1 MNPLIIIDA
10 IRMTESA
17 TSLAWLAWTDA
28 CARARAE
35 DRPIVL
41 VLETRWAR
49 PPEAFQSV
57 LNDEAVLSALSGA
70 AFLAAKAD
78 ADRRPDL
85 ADRYG
90 FGEWP
95 SIACLTPSCALIGGA
110 AATSPELADLL
121 RRVADAWRSRR
132 SDVERA
138 ATRAQEPSEPVEPT
152 EPLEPMEPME
162 PLEPLEPLDRT
173 EPSCPDEI
181 RVLLM
186 ENPDAAR
193 TALDR
198 IAAAPQATLLAS
210 NADILDLF
218 THAGVLLSEER
229 YLDHAAGIARFVR
242 TALVDPSGGFAA
254 GILADPAGVDATLYV
269 DANARMV
276 SAMVRAGAVLDA
288 PDLTETA
295 IAALERVVLATYRP
309 GNGVGHVC
317 DDPDFRGLLVDHVWL
332 AEALMDAYDATAREP
347 YGMLA
352 AELLHYCVRVLWDAN
367 GGGFFDRAEPA
378 QPLKPFALNCRAART
393 LRRAAE
399 VCGEP
404 MFGERASTTLQA
416 LTPAA
421 RLHQSDAA
429 ALALALLDAEAK

>member
-1 MNPLIIIDA
+1 
-10 IRMTESA
+10 MTQSA

-41 VLETRWAR
+41 VLETRWAH
-49 PPEAFQSV
+49 PPDAFRSV
-57 LNDEAVLSALSGA
+57 LNDAAVLSALSGA

-95 SIACLTPSCALIGGA
+95 SIACLTPSGALIGGA
-110 AATSPELADLL
+110 AATSPALADLL
-121 RRVADAWRSRR
+121 RRVADAWHTRR
-132 SDVERA
+132 PDIERA
-138 ATRAQEPSEPVEPT
+138 ATRAQETS
-152 EPLEPMEPME
+152 EPME
-162 PLEPLEPLDRT
+162 PLEPREPLDQT
-173 EPSCPDEI
+173 EPSCSDEI
-181 RVLLM
+181 RVLLT
-186 ENPDAAR
+186 ENVDAAR

-210 NADILDLF
+210 NADLLDLF
-218 THAGVLLSEER
+218 THAGVLLSDGQ
-229 YLDHAAGIARFVR
+229 YLEHAAGIARFVR

-276 SAMVRAGAVLDA
+276 SAMVRAGAALDA

-295 IAALERVVLATYRP
+295 IPALERVVLATYRP

-317 DDPDFRGLLVDHVWL
+317 DDPDLRGLLVDHVWL
-332 AEALMDAYDATAREP
+332 AEALMDACDATAREP

-399 VCGEP
+399 ACGEP
-404 MFGERASTTLQA
+404 MFGERAATTLQA

-421 RLHQSDAA
+421 RLHRPDAA

>member
-1 MNPLIIIDA
+1 
-10 IRMTESA
+10 MTQSA

-41 VLETRWAR
+41 VLDTRWA
-49 PPEAFQSV
+49 PPSDAFRNV
-57 LNDEAVLSALSGA
+57 LNDEAVLSALSKA
-70 AFLAAKAD
+70 AFLTARAD

-95 SIACLTPSCALIGGA
+95 SIACLTPSGALIGGA

-121 RRVADAWRSRR
+121 RRVADAWCTRR
-132 SDVERA
+132 NDVERA
-138 ATRAQEPSEPVEPT
+138 ANQEPIEPAEPMEPVEP
-152 EPLEPMEPME
+152 MEPA
-162 PLEPLEPLDRT
+162 
-173 EPSCPDEI
+173 EPSSPDEV

-186 ENPDAAR
+186 EDVNAAR
-193 TALDR
+193 AALDR
-198 IAAAPQATLLAS
+198 LAADPIGPRLTSA
-210 NADILDLF
+210 ADILDLF
-218 THAGVLLSEER
+218 THAGVLLGDER
-229 YLDHAAGIARFVR
+229 YLDRAANIARFVR
-242 TALVDPSGGFAA
+242 GALVDPSGAFAA
-254 GILADPAGVDATLYV
+254 GVLRDPDGVDGALYV

-276 SAMVRAGAVLDA
+276 SAMVRAGAALDA

-295 IAALERVVLATYRP
+295 IPALERVVLATYRP

-317 DDPDFRGLLVDHVWL
+317 DEPDLRGLLVDQVWL
-332 AEALMDAYDATAREP
+332 AEALMDACDATAREP

-352 AELLHYCVRVLWDAN
+352 AELLHYCVHALWDAN
-367 GGGFFDRAEPA
+367 GGGFFDRVEPA
-378 QPLKPFALNCRAART
+378 HPLKPFALNCRAART

-404 MFGERASTTLQA
+404 MFGERAQTTLQA
-416 LTPAA
+416 LTPAVP
-421 RLHQSDAA
+421 RHPVDAA
-429 ALALALLDAEAK
+429 ALTLALLDAEGK